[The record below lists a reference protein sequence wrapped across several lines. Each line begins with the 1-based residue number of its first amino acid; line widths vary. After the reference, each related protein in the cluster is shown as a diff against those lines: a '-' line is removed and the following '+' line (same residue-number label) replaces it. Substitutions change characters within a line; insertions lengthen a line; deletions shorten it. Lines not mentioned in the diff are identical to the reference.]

1 MAKKRSI
8 TIDIKGVPYEFIL
21 QSPQTY
27 RRNHGSDSDAI
38 TYTKEK
44 KVYFR
49 RDEFTFRVVLHET
62 CHAYYAESHTASS
75 DLTPDQVEEVF
86 CELLS
91 EMYFQIG
98 EVCAKIITAL
108 N

>member
-8 TIDIKGVPYEFIL
+8 RLDIKGVQYEFIL

-27 RRNHGSDSDAI
+27 RRNHGSDSDAV
-38 TYTKEK
+38 TYTKERI
-44 KVYFR
+44 VYFR
-49 RDEFTFRVVLHET
+49 TDAFTPNTVKHELMH
-62 CHAYYAESHTASS
+62 CFYAESHTGSS
-75 DLTPDQVEEVF
+75 DLKADQVEEVF
-86 CELLS
+86 CELVA

-98 EVCAKIITAL
+98 DICDKIITAL